1 MKKSLPCLSALI
13 VLAAC
18 SGATAQDRVA
28 SAGAE
33 GQDAARLPATAA
45 AAPSAAG
52 DRLLVQAV
60 NQLERH
66 SSVTARMRHQA
77 TVGGVDLYGVGS
89 YWQQGSGDTLR
100 VRMELQIAGQEASLL
115 QVSNRGILWVD
126 QRLPS
131 GRSVTRVNL
140 RQLRADPVLSAGE
153 LDSIQPGEASW
164 SPMRTE
170 LTAHCGGLSSLLA
183 SLGERFSFLPPQA
196 MRLALAPPLAEQ
208 ATNIPVFAMVGHWR
222 PEKLAELTGESQES
236 RDKSQGPEGAR
247 KHFERLPQE
256 VLLLVGQADLFP
268 YRIEY
273 RRLETPAVA
282 NADGT
287 SVPFQ
292 LSAEPLVVLELSDVA
307 FDVPID
313 GGQFDFNP
321 KDVNWVDQ
329 TAKLLERL
337 RKQRQAEVAARNLA
351 PSPAMPTR

>member
-1 MKKSLPCLSALI
+1 MKKSLPCLSAL
-13 VLAAC
+13 VALVTC
-18 SGATAQDRVA
+18 VGATAQDRPVGM
-28 SAGAE
+28 SAA
-33 GQDAARLPATAA
+33 GQVVTRPEAMAAATAT
-45 AAPSAAG
+45 AAG

-60 NQLERH
+60 NQLEQH

-77 TVGGVDLYGVGS
+77 TVGGVDLYGVGN

-100 VRMELQIAGQEASLL
+100 VRMELQVAGQDATLL
-115 QVSNRGILWVD
+115 QVSNRGILWID

-153 LDSIQPGEASW
+153 LESIQPGEASW
-164 SPMRTE
+164 SPMRSE
-170 LTAHCGGLSSLLA
+170 LTAHSGGLSSLLA

-222 PEKLAELTGESQES
+222 PEKLAELTGKSQES
-236 RDKSQGPEGAR
+236 NDKSREPESAR
-247 KHFERLPQE
+247 KSSERLPQE
-256 VLLLVGQADLFP
+256 VLLLLGQRDLFP

-273 RRLETPAVA
+273 RRLETPRAA

-287 SVPFQ
+287 TVSYQ
-292 LSAEPLVVLELSDVA
+292 LSAEPVVVLELSDVT

-337 RKQRQAEVAARNLA
+337 RKQRQAEIAQRGGAGQPR
-351 PSPAMPTR
+351 